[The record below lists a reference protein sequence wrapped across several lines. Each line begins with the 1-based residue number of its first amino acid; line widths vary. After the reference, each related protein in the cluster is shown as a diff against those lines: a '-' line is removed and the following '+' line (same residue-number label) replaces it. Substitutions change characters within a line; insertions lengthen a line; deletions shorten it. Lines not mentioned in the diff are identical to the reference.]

1 MLLEDGAPRAHEV
14 EEAIRVDVFLE
25 ERAVGRVTVDVD
37 LIDVDPVI
45 VQETPGVLARCSGGL
60 GVEDG
65 LHVNAQC

>member
-1 MLLEDGAPRAHEV
+1 VL
-14 EEAIRVDVFLE
+14 FE
-25 ERAVGRVTVDVD
+25 ERAVGRIAVDVD
-37 LIDVDPVI
+37 LIDVDALI